1 MSSATILIVEDEGI
15 IARDI
20 RQQLVELGYE
30 VVGDTPTGEDALTL
44 TAELKPTLVLMDIH
58 LAGKMDGIEAAQAI
72 RKQFGTPVV
81 FLTAFAGAETLERA
95 KLTEP
100 FGYIIKPFDE
110 RYLHTVI
117 EMALYKHRA
126 ETHLRRAYDEQA
138 TILRTALDAF
148 FMADWQG
155 RLLDV
160 NESSCAM
167 LGYTREEL
175 LKMSLADLDASPD
188 KEKIVGIEGLKQP
201 APARFERAQRRKDG
215 RIIFVEMSVNYL
227 PHSGGRIF
235 CFVRDITERKAAEDA
250 LTQLNEEL
258 EVRVSMRTQDLE
270 EARKEAE
277 DANRAKAS
285 FLAAMT
291 HELRTPL
298 NGVIGTV
305 DVLKQTTLEG
315 HQMEMLDL
323 VSESATS
330 LLGIVDDI
338 LDFSKIE
345 AGRLGVEC
353 LPLAP
358 QAVVEKAC
366 SVLAPMA
373 DKMDVELTLFTDPRI
388 PERVLGDAVR
398 LRQVLLNL
406 TNNAIKFSSKIEP
419 PSRVSLRAVLLN
431 QTEQEAT
438 VEFEVRDNGIGMDP
452 DTIATLFR
460 PFTQGDASIS
470 RRFGGTGL
478 GLAISHNLV
487 ELMGGHIQVTSAPGQ
502 GSTFRATIPFALPTR
517 AGSAASHETSEIAGL
532 SCLLVGPPD
541 LLQSDLAAYLESAG
555 AAADRVPS
563 LADARRYA
571 EIHRNGPQVWIADLT
586 ADESS
591 IEALSA
597 LQAEKREADV
607 RFVLLDRG
615 RRRKLRSIA
624 SGIFAMEAHLLKRDA
639 FLNAVAC
646 AAGRVEMESATTPIT
661 IRRTPLPVPSR
672 EAAIKAGQLVL
683 VAEDNEINQKVILRQ
698 LGLLGYAAD
707 IAPGG
712 REALEMWRSGD
723 YSLLLADLHMP
734 DMDGYQLTAAIRVQ
748 EGTKQHTVI
757 VALTADVLKGGAQQ
771 CRDAGLDDYLCKPAR
786 LSEVK
791 AMLEKWMPR
800 KPLEGAAP
808 ARPGAEKEASA
819 APPVDIAVLEE
830 LVGRDPDVIHEFLR
844 AFWLS
849 TAKTASEIVI
859 ACENR
864 DASKVADLA
873 HKLRAPARSVGAHR
887 LAGVCADIQKAASVS
902 DFDALK
908 VCLPRLETEKTSV
921 EEYLRPA

>member
-1 MSSATILIVEDEGI
+1 MTTATILIVEDEGI

-30 VVGDTPTGEDALTL
+30 VVGDTPTGEEALTL

-160 NESSCAM
+160 NESSCAL

-175 LKMSLADLDASPD
+175 LKMSLTDFDASPD
-188 KEKIVGIEGLKQP
+188 KERIVGLEGLKQP
-201 APARFERAQRRKDG
+201 APARFERAFRCKDG
-215 RIIFVEMSVNYL
+215 RTIFVELSVNYL

-235 CFVRDITERKAAEDA
+235 CFARDVTERKAAQDE
-250 LTQLNEEL
+250 LTRLNEEL
-258 EVRVSMRTQDLE
+258 EVRVAVRTQDLE
-270 EARKEAE
+270 EARLDAE
-277 DANRAKAS
+277 NANKAKAD
-285 FLAAMT
+285 FLATMT

-298 NGVIGTV
+298 NGVIGTL
-305 DVLKQTTLEG
+305 DVLKQTTMES

-323 VSESATS
+323 VSESAAS

-345 AGRLGVEC
+345 AGRLGVES
-353 LPLAP
+353 LPLNP
-358 QAVVEKAC
+358 QIEVEKAA

-373 DKMDVELTLFTDPRI
+373 EKMDVELALFVDPKI
-388 PERVLGDAVR
+388 PARVLGDAVR

-406 TNNAIKFSSKIEP
+406 TNNAIKFSSKVDRA
-419 PSRVSLRAVLLN
+419 SRVSLRAVLV
-431 QTEQEAT
+431 EQAKGEAA
-438 VEFEVRDNGIGMDP
+438 VEFEVSDNGIGMDQE
-452 DTIATLFR
+452 TIASLFQ

-478 GLAISHNLV
+478 GLAISRNLV
-487 ELMGGHIQVTSAPGQ
+487 ELMGGRIQVASVPAQ
-502 GSTFRATIPFALPTR
+502 GSTFRVRIPFALPKDR
-517 AGSAASHETSEIAGL
+517 PADSPEASEIAGL
-532 SCLLVGPPD
+532 SCLLIGPPEV
-541 LLQSDLAAYLESAG
+541 LQSDLGAYLESAG
-555 AAADRVPS
+555 AAADRVPN
-563 LADARRYA
+563 LEAAKRFA
-571 EIHRNGPQVWIADLT
+571 ELHPRGPQVWITDLM
-586 ADESS
+586 DGSPSPES
-591 IEALSA
+591 LQA
-597 LQAEKREADV
+597 LQAAKPEAGI
-607 RFVLLDRG
+607 RFLLIDRG
-615 RRRKLRSIA
+615 RRQRLRPVA
-624 SGIFAMEAHLLKRDA
+624 SGVFVISAHLLKRDA

-646 AAGRVEMESATTPIT
+646 AAGRVEMETATTPVT
-661 IRRTPLPVPSR
+661 IKRTPLPVPSR
-672 EAAIKAGQLVL
+672 EAAIEARQLVL

-707 IAPGG
+707 VAPGG
-712 REALEMWRSGD
+712 REALEMWRTGD

-734 DMDGYQLTAAIRVQ
+734 GMDGYQLTAAIRVQ
-748 EGTKQHTVI
+748 EGAEQHAVI
-757 VALTADVLKGGAQQ
+757 IALTADVLKGGAQQ

-791 AMLEKWMPR
+791 AMIEKWMPR
-800 KPLEGAAP
+800 KPQASVPAP
-808 ARPGAEKEASA
+808 RDAGEKTADA
-819 APPVDIAVLEE
+819 GPPVDIAVLEE
-830 LVGRDPDVIHEFLR
+830 LVGRDPDVILEFLR
-844 AFWLS
+844 AFWIS
-849 TAKTASEIVI
+849 TAKTVSEIV
-859 ACENR
+859 AASEAR
-864 DASKVADLA
+864 DAAKVADLA
-873 HKLRAPARSVGAHR
+873 HKLKAPARSVGALR
-887 LAGVCADIQKAASVS
+887 LAQVCADLQQSAAIA
-902 DFDALK
+902 DFEALGGL
-908 VCLPRLETEKTSV
+908 LPRLEAEKTGV
-921 EEYLRPA
+921 EEYLRTA